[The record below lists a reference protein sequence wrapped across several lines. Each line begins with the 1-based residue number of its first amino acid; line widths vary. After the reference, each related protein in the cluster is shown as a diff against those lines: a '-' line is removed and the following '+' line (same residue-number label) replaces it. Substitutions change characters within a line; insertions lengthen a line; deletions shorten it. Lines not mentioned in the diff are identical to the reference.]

1 MAAVRALRRILDF
14 VDSENTR
21 AASQGAPP
29 IRLVDYRVFLPAPK
43 LPETGLEPLGRS
55 FASSLGALSS
65 LRSLF

>member
-1 MAAVRALRRILDF
+1 
-14 VDSENTR
+14 VDSENAR
-21 AASQGAPP
+21 AAREGEPP

-55 FASSLGALSS
+55 FAASLGALSS